1 MCFKVAEID
10 NLALIMFITLK
21 VNFNQGG
28 FKWSEPERARTMAG
42 KCIECLQKVQAKFY
56 YICPSALPVPTLVQ

>member
-1 MCFKVAEID
+1 MCFKVAEIN

-28 FKWSEPERARTMAG
+28 FKWVESERARTIAG
-42 KCIECLQKVQAKFY
+42 KCIECLQKVQAKF
-56 YICPSALPVPTLVQ
+56 